1 MDERMQELDRAIRA
15 ASADQQ
21 RLKQLSA
28 QLDDLYRQQAERRE
42 KLDEA
47 AQNLR
52 NEEKDVEDL
61 EHLSFKALWTALTGD
76 KEERLSR
83 ERREAL
89 AAKCKYDQAAED
101 LRYLEEKL
109 TALIGER
116 NRLQQIP
123 HTLERLWSEKADL
136 LKARGGAVGEE
147 LTALDRERAEL
158 DGQEKELREA
168 ISAGEYARRL
178 LEAVQTDLDSAAS
191 WGTWDMLGGGTL
203 VTMAK
208 HQRLD
213 SAQTNISA
221 AQRALS
227 AFRTELADVGQLEV
241 PNVEIGSFA
250 TFADFFF
257 DDIFSDW
264 YVQTGIRNAQD
275 GISDVRWKVNAALE
289 RLRRAR
295 ETLEERRENLE
306 ARRKEL
312 LTDG

>member
-1 MDERMQELDRAIRA
+1 MDERMQELDRAIQA
-15 ASADQQ
+15 ASADQK
-21 RLKQLSA
+21 RLKQISA

-52 NEEKDVEDL
+52 KEEKDVEDL

-101 LRYLEEKL
+101 LDYLEKKL
-109 TALIGER
+109 TELLGER

-136 LKARGGAVGEE
+136 LKAQGGTVGEE

-191 WGTWDMLGGGTL
+191 WGTWDMLGGGMMATL
-203 VTMAK
+203 AK
-208 HQRLD
+208 HDRLD
-213 SAQTNISA
+213 SARTNISA
-221 AQRALS
+221 AQRALV
-227 AFRTELADVGQLEV
+227 AFRTELADVGPMEV
-241 PNVEIGSFA
+241 PDVEIGSFA

-264 YVQTGIRNAQD
+264 YVQTGIRTAQD
-275 GISDVRWKVNAALE
+275 GISDVRWKVNAALD
-289 RLRRAR
+289 RLRWAR
-295 ETLEERRENLE
+295 ETLEERREKLE

-312 LTDG
+312 LTDA

>member
-1 MDERMQELDRAIRA
+1 MDERMEELDRAIRA
-15 ASADQQ
+15 AAADQQ

-28 QLDDLYRQQAERRE
+28 QLDDLYRQRAERQK

-47 AQNLR
+47 ARNLR

-101 LRYLEEKL
+101 LRYLEKKL
-109 TALIGER
+109 TELIGER
-116 NRLQQIP
+116 SRLQQAP
-123 HTLERLWSEKADL
+123 HTLERLWAEKADL
-136 LKARGGAVGEE
+136 LKVRGGAVGEE

-178 LEAVQTDLDSAAS
+178 LEAVQTDLDSAAD

-203 VTMAK
+203 VTLAK
-208 HQRLD
+208 HQHLD
-213 SAQTNISA
+213 SARTNISA

-227 AFRTELADVGQLEV
+227 DFRTELADVEQLEV
-241 PNVEIGSFA
+241 PDVEIGSFA
-250 TFADFFF
+250 TFADYFF

-264 YVQTGIRNAQD
+264 YVQKGIRSAQD
-275 GISDVRWKVNAALE
+275 GISDAYRKLCDALD
-289 RLRRAR
+289 RLGRAK
-295 ETLEERRENLE
+295 ESVEARRENLE
-306 ARRKEL
+306 ARRREL
-312 LTDG
+312 LTD

>member
-15 ASADQQ
+15 ALADQQ
-21 RLKQLSA
+21 RLKQVSA
-28 QLDDLYRQQAERRE
+28 QLDDLYRQQEERRE

-52 NEEKDVEDL
+52 KEEKDVEDL

-116 NRLQQIP
+116 NRLQPVP

-136 LKARGGAVGEE
+136 LKAQGGTVGEE

-168 ISAGEYARRL
+168 ISAGENARWR
-178 LEAVQTDLDSAAS
+178 LEAVQNDLDSAAS
-191 WGTWDMLGGGTL
+191 WGTWDMLGGGMLATL
-203 VTMAK
+203 AK
-208 HQRLD
+208 HDRLD
-213 SAQTNISA
+213 SAQTNIRA

-227 AFRTELADVGQLEV
+227 DFRTELADVGPMEV
-241 PNVEIGSFA
+241 PDVEIGSFA

-264 YVQTGIRNAQD
+264 YVQTGIRTAQD
-275 GISDVRWKVNAALE
+275 GISNAYRELCAALD
-289 RLRRAR
+289 RLRWAR
-295 ETLEERRENLE
+295 ETLEERREKLE
-306 ARRKEL
+306 ERRKEL
-312 LTDG
+312 LTD

>member
-1 MDERMQELDRAIRA
+1 MDERMQELDRAIQSA
-15 ASADQQ
+15 LADQQ

-61 EHLSFKALWTALTGD
+61 ERLSFKALWTALTGD

-101 LRYLEEKL
+101 LRYLEQKL
-109 TALIGER
+109 TGLIGER
-116 NRLQQIP
+116 NRLQPIP

-136 LKARGGAVGEE
+136 LKARGGTVGEA

-168 ISAGEYARRL
+168 ISAGENARRL
-178 LEAVQTDLDSAAS
+178 LEAVQTDLDSAAG
-191 WGTWDMLGGGTL
+191 WGTWDMLGGGML
-203 VTMAK
+203 ATMAK
-208 HQRLD
+208 HDRLD
-213 SAQTNISA
+213 SARTNISA

-227 AFRTELADVGQLEV
+227 AFRTELADVGPMEV
-241 PNVEIGSFA
+241 PDVEIGSFA
-250 TFADFFF
+250 TFADLFF
-257 DDIFSDW
+257 DNIFADW
-264 YVQTGIRNAQD
+264 YVQTGIRTAQD
-275 GISDVRWKVNAALE
+275 GISDVRWKVNAALD
-289 RLRRAR
+289 RLYQAR
-295 ETLEERRENLE
+295 SALEERREKLE
-306 ARRKEL
+306 VRRKEL